1 MSKCEFN
8 KLHFG
13 MGVLLYI
20 KFAACIFSEHIFLRT
35 PLDGCFWHRLLS
47 TLSSCIWNRVNLHVV
62 ETEWEAKNFHKN
74 FYDILEKGVEIKRH
88 ITYFCNKSNYE
99 WPLKSKWKNHEKAL
113 IETFFRFGDCFW
125 AQGNRHPKNWKNIFF
140 QYMLLFKGS
149 CTLRQS
155 FYILE
160 EVLNLVFLLV
170 LPSQTYLDAV
180 KVWTHW

>member
-1 MSKCEFN
+1 MREYSRSSHIEVFLGKTPTSKCEFN

-74 FYDILEKGVEIKRH
+74 FYDVLEKGVEIKRH

-113 IETFFRFGDCFW
+113 IETFFRFSDCFW
-125 AQGNRHPKNWKNIFF
+125 AQRNRHPKN
-140 QYMLLFKGS
+140 
-149 CTLRQS
+149 
-155 FYILE
+155 
-160 EVLNLVFLLV
+160 
-170 LPSQTYLDAV
+170 
-180 KVWTHW
+180 

>member
-1 MSKCEFN
+1 MREYSRSSYLELFWGKGALKICRKFTGERPC
-8 KLHFG
+8 KSVIELLFG

-74 FYDILEKGVEIKRH
+74 FYDVLEKGVEIKRH

-125 AQGNRHPKNWKNIFF
+125 AQGNRHPKN
-140 QYMLLFKGS
+140 
-149 CTLRQS
+149 
-155 FYILE
+155 
-160 EVLNLVFLLV
+160 
-170 LPSQTYLDAV
+170 
-180 KVWTHW
+180 